1 MEKLFIKSREKVK
14 NINTDFVRY
23 LMNEINWNDRL
34 IGIKGGRGIGK
45 TTLLLQH
52 IKLHLQNEVVLYVS
66 MDDFY
71 FTSHTLYNLAED
83 FLVNGGQTLLV
94 DEVHRYKNWA
104 QEIKLIYDDFPNLK
118 VIFTGSSILEITKG
132 RADLSRRAIIYPIT
146 GLSFR
151 EYLIFTKKHEIK
163 PLKINELITNH
174 VELADEINNSI
185 KVIPAFNQYLKSG
198 YYPFFIESPDTY
210 LVRLT
215 EVLNQVIFTDI
226 QTLKGI
232 PVESLSK
239 LRKLLYVVSNSVPF
253 KPNVAKL
260 SEIIQITRN
269 TLVTYLNYLEEAQ
282 IVNLLHTESVGIG
295 YLRKPEKIYME
306 NSNLLFALNE
316 KEPEVGNIRETF
328 FFNQLRKENRV
339 VFDGVGDFVIN
350 DELRFEIGGK
360 NKTIKQIAGLQ
371 NAYVAAD
378 NITTGFGKKIPLWLF
393 GFLY

>member
-1 MEKLFIKSREKVK
+1 MENLFIKSRQKVK
-14 NINTDFVRY
+14 SINTDFVRY
-23 LMNEINWNDRL
+23 LMKEINWSDRL

-52 IKLHLQNEVVLYVS
+52 IEMHLQNELILYVS
-66 MDDFY
+66 LDDFY
-71 FTSHTLYNLAED
+71 FTSHTLYDLAED
-83 FLVNGGQTLLV
+83 FIVNGGQTLLI

-118 VIFTGSSILEITKG
+118 IIFTGSSILEISKG
-132 RADLSRRAIIYPIT
+132 RADLSRRAIIYSMT

-151 EYLIFTKKHEIK
+151 EYLVFTEKLEIASV
-163 PLKINELITNH
+163 KISDIIGHH
-174 VELADEINNSI
+174 VELADDINRSTQI
-185 KVIPAFNQYLKSG
+185 IPAFCKYLTTG

-210 LVRLT
+210 LMRLT
-215 EVLNQVIFTDI
+215 EVLNQVIFSDI

-232 PVESLSK
+232 PMESLSK

-282 IVNLLHTESVGIG
+282 IINLLHTESVGIG

-306 NSNLLFALNE
+306 NSNLIYALNE

-339 VFDGVGDFVIN
+339 VFDGIADFLIN

-360 NKTIKQIAGLQ
+360 NKTTKQIKGLE
-371 NAYVAAD
+371 NAFIAAD
-378 NITTGFGKKIPLWLF
+378 NISTGYGKKIPLWLF